1 MASRRELKKNVN
13 YIAGELFMECL
24 VNSLYVPGTDKTKAD
39 ELMGR
44 ILSVQ
49 DEFIIIRH
57 RHVCLPSQNA
67 IVDKA
72 VYCFFHS
79 QCLLQVADS
88 VNNYVYFFIKV
99 FAEFLVET
107 FYISGFGMADAADDV
122 LTEIDCLK
130 EQFAQFF
137 TVFIFGI
144 HAFYDTQTC
153 DKVGNIIDVLF

>member
-1 MASRRELKKNVN
+1 MRCCSYHA
-13 YIAGELFMECL
+13 
-24 VNSLYVPGTDKTKAD
+24 
-39 ELMGR
+39 
-44 ILSVQ
+44 
-49 DEFIIIRH
+49 FIIIRH

-107 FYISGFGMADAADDV
+107 FYISGFGMADSAD
-122 LTEIDCLK
+122 K
-130 EQFAQFF
+130 
-137 TVFIFGI
+137 FIL
-144 HAFYDTQTC
+144 HTQ
-153 DKVGNIIDVLF
+153 DSAHQLVGFSFIGSGYV